1 MTVDDDKDENRVQ
14 GIVLLTDE
22 ARQYLNPREEI
33 AYQEHRRE
41 LAEWMLNLGK
51 NPKKAEGYSYSTA
64 KSRMNKLDLFY
75 RWVWEQ
81 ENRFIQDM
89 TTDHADAW
97 MRHLAKQDLKESTKC
112 HYQKTVQTV
121 FKWQREARNRNIEW
135 EPEIEYT
142 DPSTTYQPREYL
154 TEEDRR
160 KMREAAMSYG
170 SIPHYNSLS
179 PEERSR
185 WKKHL
190 AQRLQKPE
198 EEVTKQDFLNANSF
212 KYTSMIYTA
221 LDAGFRPI
229 EVQRANIQWVDPD
242 NGVLRIPEEESSK
255 SRENWIVALKPETT
269 SILKKWMQERNTISK
284 YNGRDAL
291 WLTQKANRYGKDS
304 FRRSVFQK
312 IAAEAGLDL
321 ENRELTPYSIRHSTA
336 TMIAK
341 EADLATAAKQCRHKS
356 KQTTQKYAHS
366 SVDRQNDAVN
376 KID

>member
-1 MTVDDDKDENRVQ
+1 MTVDDDEDENRVQ

-97 MRHLAKQDLKESTKC
+97 MRYLAKQDLKESTKC

-121 FKWQREARNRNIEW
+121 FKWQRKARNRDIHW
-135 EPEIEYT
+135 KPEIEYT

-198 EEVTKQDFLNANSF
+198 EEVTKQDFLDANSF

-229 EVQRANIQWVDPD
+229 EVQRANIQWVDLD
-242 NGVLRIPEEESSK
+242 NGVLRVPEEESSK

-269 SILKKWMQERNTISK
+269 SILKKWLQERSTISK
-284 YNGRDAL
+284 YDGRDAL
-291 WLTQKANRYGKDS
+291 WLTQKANRYGKDGS
-304 FRRSVFQK
+304 IES
-312 IAAEAGLDL
+312 LDGVGIG
-321 ENRELTPYSIRHSTA
+321 R
-336 TMIAK
+336 
-341 EADLATAAKQCRHKS
+341 
-356 KQTTQKYAHS
+356 
-366 SVDRQNDAVN
+366 
-376 KID
+376 